1 MKSQVLRLQRT
12 RCTQRAHGAPS
23 QAEDSVAKPAPRVG
37 VIHRSGTLPD
47 GEQAG
52 RLRSEEQGSL
62 LGERRLLHIVRKDK
76 LLALQLLRGGGLH
89 QQIE

>member
-23 QAEDSVAKPAPRVG
+23 QAEGSVAKPAPRVD
-37 VIHRSGTLPD
+37 VIHPPGTYPD
-47 GEQAG
+47 GEQAE